1 MAAHSVSYAGLTSVS
16 IHFHK
21 ELHAK
26 KPEAVMAIEAAVM
39 TLMPEMAR

>member
-1 MAAHSVSYAGLTSVS
+1 MAAHSASYAGLTRVS

-26 KPEAVMAIEAAVM
+26 MREAVMAIEAAVM